1 MADTVQSLTPSG
13 LEIAQCRLQS
23 QFVVEN
29 CRARTECRT
38 DVSTCIRAILGP
50 YTGRFFQEKPL
61 FQEKTTSKSFITRGR
76 CNKGLICL
84 FYFLVDRR
92 PRIVKPARQLVSLKF
107 LLALYNFLGSGLA
120 SPVPG
125 RPSTRAPPE
134 VALFSRDHQS
144 LSLIHI

>member
-1 MADTVQSLTPSG
+1 MDREKSGFEPVTFRIAMADTVQSLTPSG

-38 DVSTCIRAILGP
+38 DVSGYLRTILGP

-76 CNKGLICL
+76 C
-84 FYFLVDRR
+84 
-92 PRIVKPARQLVSLKF
+92 
-107 LLALYNFLGSGLA
+107 
-120 SPVPG
+120 
-125 RPSTRAPPE
+125 
-134 VALFSRDHQS
+134 
-144 LSLIHI
+144 

>member
-1 MADTVQSLTPSG
+1 MADTVQSSTPSG

-29 CRARTECRT
+29 CRARTECRI

-76 CNKGLICL
+76 CKLHSPAETKPLNPHRSKVGNPSFATCFSDPRKFSALPGAVFNKHCREFTIKKDNYGRCGTKL
-84 FYFLVDRR
+84 F
-92 PRIVKPARQLVSLKF
+92 
-107 LLALYNFLGSGLA
+107 GS
-120 SPVPG
+120 
-125 RPSTRAPPE
+125 
-134 VALFSRDHQS
+134 
-144 LSLIHI
+144 